1 MVWSATSVSTNYMG
15 RALTELT
22 RRELR
27 ELERSGGAAS
37 DTIVLEPEPDFGNL
51 NLNRSQNQELAR
63 PELSIPSMEPEAQA
77 LTRRQLR
84 ELVGDG
90 SKNRAPSHSAGE
102 NPRFEAPAAELQV
115 EQEEPTAA
123 NSARAALRPGP
134 DGRVIPRREPLPP
147 IGLRRELRQPAN
159 DVQHEEPEAISSLEI
174 EIPEEGFRGANYLG
188 EPSTQSIMLDIAP
201 EAISLPLDTGE
212 VFSTGSISILS
223 DPTGNI
229 TGGLDGLSL
238 DSEEAVTGVI
248 SIVDPVSAKDL
259 IDERSPLGVVPSR
272 VLLKGWWRPWV
283 VGAFSLALAI
293 AAILASVTI
302 FNALGA

>member
-1 MVWSATSVSTNYMG
+1 MNSMEL
-15 RALTELT
+15 RLTELT
-22 RRELR
+22 RREMR
-27 ELERSGGAAS
+27 ELEKSGGVPR
-37 DTIVLEPEPDFGNL
+37 DTIVLDPQSPKLAEPEFPSVVVEPEPQF
-51 NLNRSQNQELAR
+51 
-63 PELSIPSMEPEAQA
+63 

-84 ELVGDG
+84 ELAG
-90 SKNRAPSHSAGE
+90 SEPSDVE
-102 NPRFEAPAAELQV
+102 PAAKAEAI
-115 EQEEPTAA
+115 EQLEREIPEQLEEVAQPNAGGGA
-123 NSARAALRPGP
+123 VLVPGP
-134 DGRVIPRREPLPP
+134 DGRVVPRREPLPP

-159 DVQHEEPEAISSLEI
+159 DVQHEEPDAISSLEI

-201 EAISLPLDTGE
+201 EAISLPMDTGE
-212 VFSTGSISILS
+212 VFSTGSITILS
-223 DPTGNI
+223 DATGSI

-238 DSEEAVTGVI
+238 DREEAVTGVI
-248 SIVDPVSAKDL
+248 SIVEPVSARDL

-283 VGAFSLALAI
+283 VGAFSLAMAI